1 MYPDR
6 VVIYEMTGNKYTF
19 GFRCYVLD
27 FSKLSCKF
35 VVFNGKK

>member
-1 MYPDR
+1 MYPDG
-6 VVIYEMTGNKYTF
+6 VVIYGKASKKYTL